1 MLTSLRLLGV
11 AALLSS
17 CEPGT
22 LVTSGQLS
30 VRLVDAPVDEVTS
43 VFVTLRSVV
52 AVMPNGDERVLADGP
67 LLIDLL
73 SLQHGNSLSLGDLTM
88 APGTVAQVRFL
99 VDESG
104 RNDVGFADGTV
115 APLKIP
121 SSTESGI
128 KLVGPFEIRACQTTR
143 LTLDFD
149 VPNSLHLAVAGQSG
163 KVLLRPVVFVKQLET
178 FDACP

>member
-1 MLTSLRLLGV
+1 MAV
-11 AALLSS
+11 AALLCA

-22 LVTSGQLS
+22 LITSGQLS
-30 VRLVDAPVDEVTS
+30 VRLVDAPSDEVTS

-52 AVMPNGDERVLADGP
+52 AVMPDGAEVTLASGP
-67 LLIDLL
+67 LLVDLL
-73 SLQHGNSLSLGDLTM
+73 SLQHGTSLRLGDLTM
-88 APGTVAQVRFL
+88 APGRVAQVRL
-99 VDESG
+99 RIDEAG

-121 SSTESGI
+121 SGTESGI
-128 KLVGPFEIRACQTTR
+128 KLVGPFEIRECETTR

-149 VPNSLHLAVAGQSG
+149 VPNSIHVAVAGQSG

-178 FDACP
+178 LDACP